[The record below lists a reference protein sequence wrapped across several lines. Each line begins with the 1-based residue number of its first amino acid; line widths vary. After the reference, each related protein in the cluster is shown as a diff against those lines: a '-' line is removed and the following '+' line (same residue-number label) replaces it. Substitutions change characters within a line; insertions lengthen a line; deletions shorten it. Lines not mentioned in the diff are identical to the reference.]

1 MQNLETFFRLGCWDV
16 FLYKYVKVSLKRDI
30 VYSIEFIHIDFSKFM
45 ITIHQWILLLYFLFE
60 ISVFTSILHFPKW
73 LPVRIDDIFQEIF
86 PVDVCCS
93 PRSWRNFETAEFDRH
108 LESFAGCW
116 PSTKFSRILFFRV
129 ASEILLTRGRI
140 GNNSHTLANSL
151 LEISPRYFR
160 NFLPHLLA
168 PHSFPVTKV
177 KEMSTKDT
185 NFAIFA
191 PILVNIVSRYSTIQ
205 WSRYSID
212 IFYIDNKFSL
222 YATFSIIMKT
232 SPCTKKSLPLKVNAR
247 ERTRDF
253 RSV

>member
-1 MQNLETFFRLGCWDV
+1 MN
-16 FLYKYVKVSLKRDI
+16 SP
-30 VYSIEFIHIDFSKFM
+30 FIFD
-45 ITIHQWILLLYFLFE
+45 LF
-60 ISVFTSILHFPKW
+60 VFTNILHFPKW

-151 LEISPRYFR
+151 LEISPRYFC

-168 PHSFPVTKV
+168 PLSFPVTKV

-222 YATFSIIMKT
+222 YATFSIIIKT
-232 SPCTKKSLPLKVNAR
+232 SPCTKKSLPLKINAR
-247 ERTRDF
+247 ERTRVF